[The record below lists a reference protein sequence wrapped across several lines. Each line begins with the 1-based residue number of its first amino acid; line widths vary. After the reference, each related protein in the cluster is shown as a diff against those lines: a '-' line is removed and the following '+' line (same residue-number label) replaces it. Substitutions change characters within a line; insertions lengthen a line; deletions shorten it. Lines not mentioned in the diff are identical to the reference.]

1 MKSTVIVQAHHGWP
15 IDVTPIDLAT
25 GEGDVTRVARN
36 TERTFH
42 VASGHD
48 LRVHEVSPLEEAA
61 EPNEDPSDAR

>member
-15 IDVTPIDLAT
+15 IDVDTHRPGN
-25 GEGDVTRVARN
+25 GEGDVTVARN